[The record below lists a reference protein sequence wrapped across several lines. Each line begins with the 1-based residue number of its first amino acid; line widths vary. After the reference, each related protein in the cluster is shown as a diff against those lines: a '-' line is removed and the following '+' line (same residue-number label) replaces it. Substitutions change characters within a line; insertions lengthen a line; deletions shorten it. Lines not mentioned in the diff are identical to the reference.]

1 MEQTPER
8 LNEMTKEG
16 SVEETQPGKKKR
28 RPFVAAALIG
38 VAVLALIFALTRG
51 DSSEESGGKTD
62 GAAEADGLEIQTA
75 SGTFVIADVVVGDR
89 YPEGCA
95 EGQGCNV
102 AMAGYEVLVLELAPQ
117 GDADVDEVMSEGKGA
132 YVVSSDGDRTES
144 FLYGWN
150 LGEGDS
156 KQGMVGFTPEASDH
170 DFILYWPGN
179 EPVELGR

>member
-28 RPFVAAALIG
+28 WPFVAAALIG
-38 VAVLALIFALTRG
+38 VAVFALIFALTRG
-51 DSSEESGGKTD
+51 D
-62 GAAEADGLEIQTA
+62 DGLEIQTA
-75 SGTFVIADVVVGDR
+75 SGTFVIADVVAGDR

-95 EGQGCNV
+95 EGGPGCDV

-117 GDADVDEVMSEGKGA
+117 GDAEVERVTSEGKGA

-144 FLYGWN
+144 FLTGWN
-150 LGEGDS
+150 SEGDS
-156 KQGMVGFTPEASDH
+156 KQAMVGFLPEASDH

>member
-28 RPFVAAALIG
+28 WPFVAAALIG

-51 DSSEESGGKTD
+51 D
-62 GAAEADGLEIQTA
+62 DGLEIQTA

-117 GDADVDEVMSEGKGA
+117 GDADVDKVMSEGKGA

-144 FLYGWN
+144 FLYGSV
-150 LGEGDS
+150 LGEGGDS
-156 KQGMVGFTPEASDH
+156 RRGIVGFTPEASDH